1 MGLLKDALKSLFSHK
16 KAIVFCLV
24 IGLAVSLFADNYRW
38 VGGTDTLWETLDNW
52 EVYDDTIPDW
62 VAATALPGASDDVSL
77 VGASAGTVVSI
88 SSVQSVNSISVSGT
102 YVTGLSIESTG
113 DFTIPT
119 AFSNPLPITVEGTL
133 SVSGNLTAASEITL
147 NGILSVTGDLT
158 ASSNITVDGNLSV
171 TGDATV
177 SSDMTVDGT
186 LSVGGDLIANS
197 DITVEG
203 TVTVTGN
210 LTDASTII
218 VKNAASVTV
227 SSDITVSD
235 TVTVMT
241 GGSLSSTG
249 DISIT
254 STGTISSDGTVSA
267 GVDLI
272 SDGLLSSGGTVTVG
286 QDLEIQDDGVVI
298 NSGSMTVT
306 GDILN
311 DGNCVNNV
319 TLSIGGNISNAAGST
334 LTNNGTLHTDG
345 NFTNASTAN
354 LTNDGTVTVD
364 GYVSNVGGTI
374 ENDGTL
380 SVNGNLSNTGGT
392 LTNSDTINVKGNLS
406 DTGTYTGTGDIVLNG
421 TSQTFTPKSGTTY
434 SKLTVSTGTALT
446 VTGEVQINDFVHNSG
461 NITFDDAVTI
471 INSIG
476 GTENTGTLTFNDT
489 LTTGCASSF
498 KNTGLTTLS
507 GAATFGGNASFPG
520 DLKASGNITGS
531 GTLSFQNISVTDS
544 VVIVGGQVSVASGKT
559 ITSTAAGKNLT
570 LKATGGTISVG
581 QIGSESVNFNTV
593 ELDTGSTALSFTSE
607 DVHASSIK
615 LTSTGNVSVTG
626 IDYDG
631 ELIFNT
637 SAKVS
642 LNGGTDGLSA
652 AKLTYSTTPSS
663 YEVSGDIE
671 ITGTSGIVFD
681 KAVVLK
687 GDTLLKTSGTNAP
700 VTIENGISGSYA
712 LEINNK
718 GLLTIDDK
726 TSLTDTGTADV
737 SVSSFKQSGAGNVNI
752 AGDITAASTID
763 FSATTI
769 SLTGDVLLNGTTT
782 KFSSAV
788 TLGTSGSYEL
798 TVNGTLN
805 NAAAVTANVN
815 VNAKG
820 SVTSDGNWAGTK
832 SLIFNGTGNQTFT
845 VSSASTYKDV
855 KIEKSAGNLT
865 TAGSGKATFTSLGIN
880 SGASS
885 VITFNNETAFANI
898 NLTKAN
904 KTIFNKDT
912 TISAASID
920 STNSGDIEFNGGGK
934 VLVSVIEAGGTVKVT
949 GSSKLSFPNGLTAKS
964 NVTVTGVL
972 ETTDLE
978 IDGSTFAN
986 SGTVTAS
993 GDVSSNSTL
1002 SNSGTLSVGG
1012 DLTSSGTLING
1023 GTGTLSVTGDI
1034 TSSGEFTNNGTI
1046 TASSDFTNTSVGTLT
1061 NGGDLTITGNL
1072 SNTGNS
1078 SISNS
1083 GDIVLN
1089 GDLTN
1094 DSGSSIVNSDT
1105 ISLKGNFTD
1114 SGTYTGNGTVIF
1126 NGTNQSFTP
1135 NASTSYAKITSSAS
1149 TKLTVQD
1156 NADIKTFTH
1165 NSGNLEFKKP
1175 LTVTTSYTGST
1186 NTGTVTFDDTVT
1198 TTCAATFSNTGLTT
1212 FTYPATFGGNVS
1224 FAGDVNLSGNLTSS
1238 GTVSFQNLTVTD
1250 SVEISGT
1257 QITAASGKVIGTS
1270 AATGTKNLTLKASG
1284 GTITAGQIGT
1294 STNKFNIVE
1303 LDTGSHDI
1311 NFTSETIYANQI
1323 KFTSS
1328 GNVTVTGIE
1337 YDGDLIFNTSG
1348 KVSINGGTG
1357 EFKVKNIVLQTTP
1370 SSFELSGNIEIT
1382 GTGGIRFPRA
1392 VVLTGNTVLTAS
1404 GTNAP
1409 VTFSSGI
1416 SGAYTLDVNNAGL
1429 LTIDDKTSVTDT
1441 ANADVNITSFNQS
1454 GAGAV
1459 SIAGDITC
1467 SSSIQFVTTSFALTG
1482 NVLLSGNVVA
1492 LTSAITLSS
1501 LSSYELSVSGKLQ
1514 AYNAVTANVNV
1525 NALNDVV
1532 SNGNWTGS
1540 KSLVFAGSN
1549 NQLFNPKTGT
1559 SYSSVYIIKSG
1570 ETFTCARANADD
1582 GTTAVTFADINI
1594 DSASP
1599 TITFGFDKGL
1609 KITGTIDIDDSKAV
1623 VFNNTVTIATMT
1635 ADKSDSLTFNGPT
1648 TITTVSIDNNG
1659 STTFNDTATIATIS
1673 IDNNGTTT
1681 FNDTATITT
1690 FNVDKNTSTTF
1701 NGTTTI
1707 TNISDTT
1714 DSGTFTFNNGV
1725 TFSNNVTLNTTK
1737 LVTFK
1742 ETSNIGAAG
1751 ARKNFT
1757 HTGGVTNINGTFNAN
1772 DVSLGAMTATQEL
1785 TINADDI
1792 SVNGTLTADKKLDIA
1807 GGNVVTVSGNIT
1819 AGGVLEVN
1827 AVSLSAGAN
1836 ITTKDTAYFNCNVSS
1851 SSNMTFTNSKYVKTE
1866 NGKSFTC
1873 NGNFTQVNG
1882 TGTDNKS
1889 FMLGGSF
1896 TASGN
1901 ITFASNVYFYGTSG
1915 NCNFGSTTGGGNQVA
1930 GNLCVGMGND
1940 TRQLDIISN
1949 ESCKNFVLLAG
1960 KVNLQAGKYLSTTDG
1975 DIVVIGAGAVYK
1987 DDTTNIDDEYQYF
2000 YTRGISDS
2008 SASAP
2013 KYVFES
2019 VFPDGSDGG
2028 MTGYNGSMTFGSGA
2042 VLQSGQNF
2050 YANGTSLKG
2059 TAAWYIDIKKTS
2071 DSESCFAECYK
2082 TTVENCTVRK
2092 HSGTLFSA
2100 GNDGES
2106 NKDTFDNDTQ
2116 MMCDA
2121 ACTITDCHNFD
2132 NTDFKIV
2139 RAYTVRD
2146 NVIRVEFSHPVRNY
2160 NGELNQ
2166 KKHNSSSN
2174 ASNIKGLTNVKYKN
2188 NEGNEVAFSGVYLD
2202 EECTDELAGDLTQSE
2217 GTGADKVYYCYLKA
2231 PSTWAT
2237 DATGT
2242 SSGVSGSTDRYDNVR
2257 NTAIPY
2263 IQIPRATNTLKFVV
2277 TDIYG
2282 KRLRNYK
2289 PGATGQANYTAVQ
2302 DKTAPALVAVSTGQE
2317 NHEEEAANQWSY
2329 DGHNYIEFRY
2339 SEEVNFNKTDG
2350 TSITNLTISNV
2361 NTTDPSNSKWQN
2373 ILVSQNLGGITQTM
2387 TSDYEAGVSVEGITF
2402 KGLGKTD
2409 AGYISTGKNGT
2420 RTTPS
2425 ANQVN
2430 SLYRKDNFSVRIS
2443 IAGYTDGTVT
2453 GGFRKWVGYI
2463 ESAKIPSGQITQEYT
2478 DIEALTGYT
2487 DENIYINKCVIDKNG
2502 NYLKIYNTN
2511 IDKTGTGGTPAN
2523 ANKVVTVTNGRWDL
2537 SSPEFAKVHK
2547 MNQTN
2552 PETYFEA
2559 VGMGAGTVLDRVE
2572 IHLTDNT
2579 GGDNFTDGSPIGNWI
2594 TSFGWSTDYGA
2605 SLASSNTYCADI
2617 FGGSRPYAGGTSYT
2631 KGGIRYCTILNQQ
2644 TNFKYCVGTGAGMVP
2659 TTQFSNIQPGGTAP
2673 IFVGASATRRDV
2685 PTTKDNTYIQFYL
2698 ASSDNNLAYDTTFT
2712 ITYDAAN
2719 SYITDLAGN
2728 RLRSISL
2735 SVTNMES
2742 IDRTQ
2747 PTFDLVIAPV
2757 GSDEIY
2763 IQFVKQ
2769 LSKQII
2775 YQSNTSDSAGYISH
2789 TFEEIIPYCFE
2800 IGKINPST
2808 HEFETTGVTLQID
2821 RASPATIIDS
2831 HSNTSFTAVR
2841 LKLNRTITLDDVE
2854 HLYIRVTSAKDYPG
2868 GAYDE
2873 ISKDPFTSIANSYV
2887 TFIQDS
2893 IGNYMQMYS
2902 AHCLS
2907 DFAVN
2912 VVFPSYAYDPDF
2924 VNENGDLIQDG
2935 LYNEGSYAVHE
2946 WGQNQGNYGTL
2957 KAKDPVI
2964 LLANVTDGTAAGKA
2978 DNLPVDGGNNIPP
2991 QIKMYISSSPTPM
3004 SQSAQYNIDLSKSLR
3019 VWVPGT
3025 IPLYGL
3031 SGVTN
3036 ANTDTLYGAWDTTEG
3051 GITFTI
3057 PQPLYSSWSSGNQIT
3072 FLFGLEDNSGTP
3084 LTIFH
3089 TPVLN
3094 VSSGTFTYT
3103 ESNPAPLYALRLD
3116 DPNDI
3121 TSIDLWS
3128 FRVKDITPQRGGI
3141 TIMNNV
3147 IDPTVGEKMVLNV
3160 NMKSEGDLSIIVMTL
3175 DGNVVTYLNRGSLS
3189 AGDYYFTWD
3198 GKNNNGN
3205 IVARGIYF
3213 IRIIGNGVDETRKVM
3228 IIKE

>member
-1 MGLLKDALKSLFSHK
+1 MRLLKDALKSLFSHK
-16 KAIVFCLV
+16 KRALFVAL
-24 IGLAVSLFADNYRW
+24 SLFVFNLSFNLSAAQYRW
-38 VGGTDTLWETLDNW
+38 TGATDSTWEEVTNW
-52 EVYDDTIPDW
+52 EFYDDSLADPDW

-133 SVSGNLTAASEITL
+133 SVSGNLTAASEITV

-158 ASSNITVDGNLSV
+158 ASSDITVDGNLSV

-210 LTDASTII
+210 LTAASTII

-298 NSGSMTVT
+298 NSNSMTVT
-306 GDILN
+306 GDISN
-311 DGNCVNNV
+311 DGNCVNNA
-319 TLSIGGNISNAAGST
+319 TLSIGGNISNATGST

-345 NFTNASTAN
+345 NFTNASTAT
-354 LTNDGTVTVD
+354 LANDGTVTVD
-364 GYVSNVGGTI
+364 GYVSNAGGTI

-421 TSQTFTPKSGTTY
+421 TSQTFTPKSGTAY
-434 SKLTVSTGTALT
+434 SKVTVSSTTALT
-446 VTGEVQINDFVHNSG
+446 VSGDVEIKNFIHNSG
-461 NITFDDAVTI
+461 NITFTGAATI
-471 INSIG
+471 TDSIG

-507 GAATFGGNASFPG
+507 GASTFGGNASFPG
-520 DLKASGNITGS
+520 DVKASGNITGS

-544 VVIVGGQVSVASGKT
+544 VVISGTQVSVASGKT
-559 ITSTAAGKNLT
+559 ITTTTAGKNLT
-570 LKATGGTISVG
+570 LKASGGTISVG
-581 QIGSESVNFNTV
+581 QIGTTSTKFNTV
-593 ELDTGSTALSFTSE
+593 ELDTGSTTLSFTSE

-681 KAVVLK
+681 RAVVLK

-752 AGDITAASTID
+752 AGDITASTID
-763 FSATTI
+763 FSATAI
-769 SLTGDVLLNGTTT
+769 SLTGDVLLSGTTT

-805 NAAAVTANVN
+805 NTGNVTANVN

-885 VITFNNETAFANI
+885 VITFNNETALANI
-898 NLTKAN
+898 NLTKAS

-920 STNSGDIEFNGGGK
+920 STNSGDIEFNGGGE

-949 GSSKLSFPNGLTAKS
+949 GSSKLSFPYGLTAKS
-964 NVTVTGVL
+964 DVTVTGEL

-986 SGTVTAS
+986 SGTVTAT

-1012 DLTSSGTLING
+1012 DLTSSGTLKNE

-1034 TSSGEFTNNGTI
+1034 TSSGVFTNNGTT
-1046 TASSDFTNTSVGTLT
+1046 TAGSDFTNTSGGTLT

-1072 SNTGNS
+1072 SNSGSS

-1089 GDLTN
+1089 GNLTN
-1094 DSGSSIVNSDT
+1094 DLGSSIANSDT

-1126 NGTNQSFTP
+1126 NGTTQNFTP
-1135 NASTSYAKITSSAS
+1135 NASTTYTKITSSSS

-1156 NADIKTFTH
+1156 NANIKTFTH

-1212 FTYPATFGGNVS
+1212 FTYSATFGGNVS
-1224 FAGDVNLSGNLTSS
+1224 FAGDVKLSGNLTSS
-1238 GTVSFQNLTVTD
+1238 GTISFQNLTVTD

-1257 QITAASGKVIGTS
+1257 QITAASGKTISTTATAGTV
-1270 AATGTKNLTLKASG
+1270 NLTLKASG
-1284 GTITAGQIGT
+1284 GTISAGQIGT
-1294 STNKFNIVE
+1294 SSKKFNIVE

-1311 NFTSETIYANQI
+1311 DFTSELIYANQI
-1323 KFTSS
+1323 KLTSG
-1328 GNVTVTGIE
+1328 GNVTVTGII

-1382 GTGGIRFPRA
+1382 GTGGISFPRA
-1392 VVLTGNTVLTAS
+1392 VVLTGNTSLKTS

-1429 LTIDDKTSVTDT
+1429 LTIDDKTSLTDT
-1441 ANADVNITSFNQS
+1441 SNADVNITTFTQS

-1459 SIAGDITC
+1459 SISGDITC
-1467 SSSIQFVTTSFALTG
+1467 SNSIQFVTTSFALTG

-1549 NQLFNPKTGT
+1549 SQLFNPKTGT
-1559 SYSSVYIIKSG
+1559 TYTNVQILKTDG
-1570 ETFTCARANADD
+1570 TFVCSRANGDT
-1582 GTTAVTFADINI
+1582 GTTGVTITNVNI
-1594 DSASP
+1594 DSSNP
-1599 TITFGFDKGL
+1599 TITFGFDKNFSSSAF
-1609 KITGTIDIDDSKAV
+1609 TIANCKAL
-1623 VFNNTVTIATMT
+1623 VFNNTV
-1635 ADKSDSLTFNGPT
+1635 SLTT
-1648 TITTVSIDNNG
+1648 LTVDKTDSITT
-1659 STTFNDTATIATIS
+1659 
-1673 IDNNGTTT
+1673 NGTT
-1681 FNDTATITT
+1681 
-1690 FNVDKNTSTTF
+1690 S
-1701 NGTTTI
+1701 I

-1714 DSGTFTFNNGV
+1714 NSGTYTFNNGV
-1725 TFSNNVTLNTTK
+1725 SFANNVTLNSTK

-1742 ETSNIGAAG
+1742 GTSNIGAAG
-1751 ARKNFT
+1751 SRKNFT
-1757 HTGGVTNINGTFNAN
+1757 HTNGITNINDTFNAK
-1772 DVSLGAMTATQEL
+1772 DVSLGAMTATTDV
-1785 TINADDI
+1785 TIDAHDI
-1792 SVNGTLTADKKLDIA
+1792 SIAGTLTTDGKLTVNNGNNITVTSA
-1807 GGNVVTVSGNIT
+1807 ITTGGQVNIT
-1819 AGGVLEVN
+1819 AALLTASG
-1827 AVSLSAGAN
+1827 N
-1836 ITTKDTAYFNCNVSS
+1836 ITTKDIALFNCNVATTGNIS
-1851 SSNMTFTNSKYVKTE
+1851 FTNNKYVKFAD
-1866 NGKSFTC
+1866 GKSFTY

-1882 TGTDNKS
+1882 TGTADKS
-1889 FMLGGSF
+1889 FMIGGDF
-1896 TASGN
+1896 VTTGN
-1901 ITFASNVYFYGTSG
+1901 SNAVFASNLAYYGNNGSYQFGSSTGSG
-1915 NCNFGSTTGGGNQVA
+1915 TGTVSIAGNFIIGMTGTKNVTIKSNVSCKNYVLMAGTINLAAGKYISSTTG
-1930 GNLCVGMGND
+1930 
-1940 TRQLDIISN
+1940 DIIIVGTNGIYEDASVTN
-1949 ESCKNFVLLAG
+1949 SISEYEYPGSRG
-1960 KVNLQAGKYLSTTDG
+1960 STAT
-1975 DIVVIGAGAVYK
+1975 
-1987 DDTTNIDDEYQYF
+1987 
-2000 YTRGISDS
+2000 SPS
-2008 SASAP
+2008 SAQYTIDSG
-2013 KYVFES
+2013 
-2019 VFPDGSDGG
+2019 FPDGSTLTAL
-2028 MTGYNGSMTFGSGA
+2028 TGVMTFGNGA
-2042 VLQSGQNF
+2042 VLQVGQNF
-2050 YANGTSLKG
+2050 YANGTSLTG
-2059 TAAWYIDIKKTS
+2059 TSAWYIDLKKTS

-2082 TTVENCTVRK
+2082 TTVTNCTVRK
-2092 HSGTLFSA
+2092 HSGTMFTG
-2100 GNDGES
+2100 GNDGGTT
-2106 NKDTFDNDTQ
+2106 KDTFENDTQ
-2116 MMCDA
+2116 IMCDEGCSIA
-2121 ACTITDCHNFD
+2121 NNCHNFD
-2132 NTDFKIV
+2132 NTDFIILS
-2139 RAYTVRD
+2139 AYTVRD
-2146 NVIRVEFSHPVRNY
+2146 NVIRVGFSHPVRNF
-2160 NGELNQ
+2160 NGELNG
-2166 KKHNSSSN
+2166 KKGSGSTVTDANTL
-2174 ASNIKGLTNVKYKN
+2174 NILSGSGTNKKLIKYLAEN
-2188 NEGNEVAFSGVYLD
+2188 NTETPFSAIYLD
-2202 EECTDELAGDLTQSE
+2202 EECTKELTGDLVQYETE
-2217 GTGADKVYYCYLKA
+2217 NIGGVNKVVYYCYFKA
-2231 PSTWAT
+2231 PSSWAT

-2242 SSGVSGSTDRYDNVR
+2242 SSGATGSTDRYGTEKNKA
-2257 NTAIPY
+2257 TPY
-2263 IQIPRATNTLKFVV
+2263 IQIPRATAAFKFVV

-2282 KRLRNYK
+2282 KRLKNYK
-2289 PGATGQANYTAVQ
+2289 PGVTGQANYTAVT
-2302 DKTAPALVAVSTGQE
+2302 DKTAPSLYKVTTGQE
-2317 NHEEEAANQWSY
+2317 DHADEAADQWSY

-2339 SEEVNFNKTDG
+2339 SEPVDFNKTDG
-2350 TSITNLTISNV
+2350 TAVANLGTDKV
-2361 NTTDPSNSKWQN
+2361 NTTSPSSSLSQN
-2373 ILVSQNLGGITQTM
+2373 ILVTQDLGGIAETM
-2387 TSDYEAGVSVEGITF
+2387 TSDYEAGVTAEGITF
-2402 KGLGKTD
+2402 IGLGKT
-2409 AGYISTGKNGT
+2409 AQGYISTGINGT
-2420 RTTPS
+2420 RTTPT
-2425 ANQVN
+2425 ANNVN
-2430 SLYRKDNFSVRIS
+2430 ALYRKDVFSIRIS
-2443 IAGYTDGTVT
+2443 IAGYTSGTVS
-2453 GGFRKWVGYI
+2453 GGFKKWVGYI
-2463 ESAKIPSGQITQEYT
+2463 ESAKIPGGTVTQAYT
-2478 DIEALTGYT
+2478 DTQALTGHTGQY
-2487 DENIYINKCVIDKNG
+2487 IYINKCVKDKNN
-2502 NYLKIYNTN
+2502 NYLIIYNTSV
-2511 IDKTGTGGTPAN
+2511 DKTGTGGTPAN
-2523 ANKVVTVTNGRWDL
+2523 ANKAVSVTQNRWDL
-2537 SSPEFAKVHK
+2537 SAPEFSKVHK
-2547 MNQTN
+2547 INQ
-2552 PETYFEA
+2552 PSAESYFEA
-2559 VGMGAGTVLDRVE
+2559 VGMGSGSVLDRIE
-2572 IHLTDNT
+2572 IHITDNT
-2579 GGDNFTDGSPIGNWI
+2579 GGDTFTDGTDIGYWF
-2594 TSFGWSTDYGA
+2594 TSFGWSTNLGT
-2605 SLASSNTYCADI
+2605 SLANTNTYCADI
-2617 FGGSRPYAGGTSYT
+2617 FGGSNPYGGEGSFT
-2631 KGGIRYCTILNQQ
+2631 KGGIRYSTIIGQQ
-2644 TNFKYCVGTGAGMVP
+2644 SNFKYCVGTGALSVP
-2659 TTQFSNIQPGGTAP
+2659 TTEFSSVVPGGAAP
-2673 IFVGASATRRDV
+2673 VFTGAAAERRAI
-2685 PTTKDNTYIQFYL
+2685 PNTKDNTYIKFIL
-2698 ASSDNNLAYDTTFT
+2698 DPSDSNLSYDTTFT

-2742 IDRTQ
+2742 IDRTS
-2747 PTFDLVIAPV
+2747 PEFDLVIAPV

-2769 LSKQII
+2769 LSKQIV
-2775 YQSNTSDSAGYISH
+2775 YQATPSDAAIHIPES
-2789 TFEEIIPYCFE
+2789 FEEIIPYCFE
-2800 IGKINPST
+2800 IGTISGSSFTAN
-2808 HEFETTGVTLQID
+2808 TGTGLQID
-2821 RASPATIIDS
+2821 TSTPAQIIQS
-2831 HSNTSFTAVR
+2831 HSNTSFTAVK
-2841 LKLNRTITLDDVE
+2841 LKLTRSVTLQDVE
-2854 HLYIRVTSAKDYPG
+2854 TLYIRVTYARGLYNERSV
-2868 GAYDE
+2868 
-2873 ISKDPFTSIANSYV
+2873 DPFTSIANSYV

-2893 IGNYMQMYS
+2893 LGNYMQMYS
-2902 AHCLS
+2902 AHCIS

-2912 VVFPSYAYDPDF
+2912 VVKPSYAYDPDF
-2924 VNENGDLIQDG
+2924 VNTSGANIQDS
-2935 LYNEGSYAVHE
+2935 LYEEGSQAVHS
-2946 WGQNQGNYGTL
+2946 WSASQGNYGTL

-2964 LLANVTDGTAAGKA
+2964 LLANITDGTAAGEAANK
-2978 DNLPVDGGNNIPP
+2978 PESGNNIPANVR
-2991 QIKMYISSSPTPM
+2991 MYFSEHPTAF
-3004 SQSAQYNIDLSKSLR
+3004 SQSAQYNLDLSKNLR
-3019 VWVPGT
+3019 IWVPGT
-3025 IPLYGL
+3025 VPVYGL
-3031 SGVTN
+3031 SNVTN
-3036 ANTDTLYGAWDTTEG
+3036 ANTTILDGVWDTTEG
-3051 GITFTI
+3051 GLTFTFENAD
-3057 PQPLYSSWSSGNQIT
+3057 YSAWSSGNQIT
-3072 FLFGLEDNSGTP
+3072 FLFGLESSPGTS
-3084 LTIFH
+3084 INIIH
-3089 TPVLN
+3089 SPVLSVN
-3094 VSSGTFTYT
+3094 SSTFTYDVT
-3103 ESNPAPLYALRLD
+3103 SNPAPLYALRLD

>member
-1 MGLLKDALKSLFSHK
+1 MRLVKDALKSLFSHK

-88 SSVQSVNSISVSGT
+88 SSVQSVKTISVSGAN
-102 YVTGLSIESTG
+102 VTGLSIGASG
-113 DFTIPT
+113 DLSIPA
-119 AFSNPLPITVEGTL
+119 AFSVPVPFTVEGIL
-133 SVSGNLTAASEITL
+133 SVTGNLTAASTITVEDGGSVTATGDITVSETVTVKGGGSVTALGDISVLDTVIVMNGGLLSSSGDISIDTAGTISSSGTVSAGDDLTAGGLLSSDGTVTIGKDLEIPGTVI
-147 NGILSVTGDLT
+147 NGNIMTVTGDVL
-158 ASSNITVDGNLSV
+158 NEGNFVNNADL
-171 TGDATV
+171 TV
-177 SSDMTVDGT
+177 SGVFSNDTDGRLTNNASAT
-186 LSVGGDLIANS
+186 L
-197 DITVEG
+197 
-203 TVTVTGN
+203 TVTGN
-210 LTDASTII
+210 LT
-218 VKNAASVTV
+218 
-227 SSDITVSD
+227 
-235 TVTVMT
+235 
-241 GGSLSSTG
+241 
-249 DISIT
+249 
-254 STGTISSDGTVSA
+254 
-267 GVDLI
+267 
-272 SDGLLSSGGTVTVG
+272 
-286 QDLEIQDDGVVI
+286 
-298 NSGSMTVT
+298 
-306 GDILN
+306 
-311 DGNCVNNV
+311 
-319 TLSIGGNISNAAGST
+319 
-334 LTNNGTLHTDG
+334 
-345 NFTNASTAN
+345 NASTAII
-354 LTNDGTVTVD
+354 TNEGSFSAGGNVSNAGGTFSNEGTISVD
-364 GYVSNVGGTI
+364 GYVTNTGGTFSNEGVFSVEGYVSI
-374 ENDGTL
+374 TGGTLSNSGTL
-380 SVNGNLSNTGGT
+380 SVDGNLSNTGAT
-392 LTNSDTINVKGNLS
+392 LTNTSEINVKGDFS
-406 DTGTYTGTGDIVLNG
+406 DTGTYSGTGNIVLNG
-421 TSQTFTPKSGTTY
+421 TTQSFTPNSGTTY

-461 NITFDDAVTI
+461 NITFGGAVTI

-476 GTENTGTLTFNDT
+476 ATENTGTLTFNDT

-507 GAATFGGNASFPG
+507 EAVNLGGNASFAG
-520 DLKASGNITGS
+520 DVKASADITGS
-531 GTLSFQNISVTDS
+531 GILSFQNISVTDS
-544 VVIVGGQVSVASGKT
+544 VVIIGGQVSVASGKT

-626 IDYDG
+626 IDYNG

-671 ITGTSGIVFD
+671 ITGTGGIIFD
-681 KAVVLK
+681 KAVTLT
-687 GDTLLKTSGTNAP
+687 GNTLLKTSGTNAP
-700 VTIENGISGSYA
+700 VTIGNGISGSYA

-737 SVSSFKQSGAGNVNI
+737 SVSSFKQSGTGNVSI
-752 AGDITAASTID
+752 AGDITASSTID
-763 FSATTI
+763 FSSGTF
-769 SLTGDVLLNGTTT
+769 SLTGDVLLNGSSSN
-782 KFSSAV
+782 FSSAV
-788 TLGTSGSYEL
+788 TFSSSDSYEL
-798 TVNGTLN
+798 TVNGTLT
-805 NAAAVTANVN
+805 NAAAVTADINI
-815 VNAKG
+815 NAMG
-820 SVTSDGNWAGTK
+820 NVTSGGNWTGTK

-845 VSSASTYKDV
+845 VSSDSTYKDV
-855 KIEKSAGNLT
+855 KIEKSSGNLT

-885 VITFNNETAFANI
+885 VITFNNETDNTNI
-898 NLTKAN
+898 TLTKAS

-920 STNSGDIEFNGGGK
+920 STNSGDIEFNGGGE

-964 NVTVTGVL
+964 NVTVTGEL

-978 IDGSTFAN
+978 INGSTFAN

-1012 DLTSSGTLING
+1012 DLTSSGTLTNG

-1034 TSSGEFTNNGTI
+1034 TSSGVFTNNGTT
-1046 TASSDFTNTSVGTLT
+1046 TASSDFTNTSGATLT
-1061 NGGDLTITGNL
+1061 NGEDLTITGNL

-1089 GDLTN
+1089 GNLTN
-1094 DSGSSIVNSDT
+1094 AYGSSIANSDS

-1126 NGTNQSFTP
+1126 NGTTQSFTT
-1135 NASTSYAKITSSAS
+1135 NASTSYAKITSSSS

-1156 NADIKTFTH
+1156 NANIKTFTH

-1224 FAGDVNLSGNLTSS
+1224 FAGDVQLSGNLTSS
-1238 GTVSFQNLTVTD
+1238 GTVSFQNLTVID

-1323 KFTSS
+1323 KFTSG
-1328 GNVTVTGIE
+1328 GNVTVTGIN

-1357 EFKVKNIVLQTTP
+1357 GFNVKNIVLQTTP

-1382 GTGGIRFPRA
+1382 GTGGISFPKA

-1532 SNGNWTGS
+1532 SNGNWSGS
-1540 KSLVFAGSN
+1540 KSLIFTGSN

-1559 SYSSVYIIKSG
+1559 SYSSVYIIKTDG
-1570 ETFTCARANADD
+1570 TFTCARANADT
-1582 GTTAVTFADINI
+1582 GTAAVTFADINI

-1599 TITFGFDKGL
+1599 TLTFGFDKGL

-1714 DSGTFTFNNGV
+1714 DSGTFTFNDGV

-1772 DVSLGAMTATQEL
+1772 DVSLGAMTSTQEL

-1792 SVNGTLTADKKLDIA
+1792 SVNGTLTADKKLVINN
-1807 GGNVVTVSGNIT
+1807 GNTVTVSGNIT
-1819 AGGVLEVN
+1819 AGGVLELN

-1836 ITTKDTAYFNCNVSS
+1836 ITTKDTAYFNCNVAT

-1930 GNLCVGMGND
+1930 GNLCVGMGNG

-1949 ESCKNFVLLAG
+1949 VSCKNFVLLAG

-2050 YANGTSLKG
+2050 YANGTSLTG

-2082 TTVENCTVRK
+2082 ITVENCTVRK

-2217 GTGADKVYYCYLKA
+2217 EIGADKVYYCYFKA

-2242 SSGVSGSTDRYDNVR
+2242 SSGATDSTDRYGITK
-2257 NTAIPY
+2257 NTAVPY
-2263 IQIPRATNTLKFVV
+2263 IQIPRATATLKFVV

-2282 KRLRNYK
+2282 KRLKNYK
-2289 PGATGQANYTAVQ
+2289 PVTGVTGEANFTAVT
-2302 DKTAPALVAVSTGQE
+2302 DKTAPSLYKVTTGQE
-2317 NHEEEAANQWSY
+2317 DHADEAADQWSY

-2339 SEEVNFNKTDG
+2339 SEPVDFNNTDG
-2350 TSITNLTISNV
+2350 TSITNLKTENV
-2361 NTTDPSNSKWQN
+2361 NATNPSTSVSQN
-2373 ILVSQNLGGITQTM
+2373 ILVSQNLGGIAETM
-2387 TSDYEAGVSVEGITF
+2387 TSDYEAGVTEEKITF
-2402 KGLGKTD
+2402 IGLGTT
-2409 AGYISTGKNGT
+2409 AQGYISTGINGT
-2420 RTTPS
+2420 RTTPT
-2425 ANQVN
+2425 ANNVN
-2430 SLYRKDNFSVRIS
+2430 ALYRKDVFSIRIS
-2443 IAGYTDGTVT
+2443 IAGYTSGTVS
-2453 GGFRKWVGYI
+2453 GGFKKWVGYI
-2463 ESAKIPSGQITQEYT
+2463 ESAKIPGGTVTQAYT
-2478 DIEALTGYT
+2478 ETQALTGHTGQY
-2487 DENIYINKCVIDKNG
+2487 IYINKCVKDKNN
-2502 NYLKIYNTN
+2502 NYLIIYNTSV
-2511 IDKTGTGGTPAN
+2511 DKTGTGGTPAN
-2523 ANKVVTVTNGRWDL
+2523 ANKAVSVTQNRWDL
-2537 SSPEFAKVHK
+2537 SAPEFAKVHK
-2547 MNQTN
+2547 INQ
-2552 PETYFEA
+2552 PLAESYFEA
-2559 VGMGAGTVLDRVE
+2559 VGMGSGSVLDRIE
-2572 IHLTDNT
+2572 IHITDNT
-2579 GGDNFTDGSPIGNWI
+2579 GGDTFTDGTDIGYWF
-2594 TSFGWSTDYGA
+2594 TSFGWSTSLGT
-2605 SLASSNTYCADI
+2605 SLANTNTYCADI
-2617 FGGSRPYAGGTSYT
+2617 FGGSNPYGGEGSFT
-2631 KGGIRYCTILNQQ
+2631 KGGIRYSTIIGQQ
-2644 TNFKYCVGTGAGMVP
+2644 SNFKYCVGTGALSVP
-2659 TTQFSNIQPGGTAP
+2659 TTEFRSVEPGGAAP
-2673 IFVGASATRRDV
+2673 VFTGAAAERRPIPATM
-2685 PTTKDNTYIQFYL
+2685 DNTYIKFFL
-2698 ASSDNNLAYDTTFT
+2698 DASDSNLSYDTTFT

-2742 IDRTQ
+2742 IDRTS
-2747 PTFDLVIAPV
+2747 PEFDLVIAPV

-2769 LSKQII
+2769 LSKQIV
-2775 YQSNTSDSAGYISH
+2775 YQATPSDAAIHIPES
-2789 TFEEIIPYCFE
+2789 FEEIIPYCFE
-2800 IGKINPST
+2800 IGTISGSSFTAN
-2808 HEFETTGVTLQID
+2808 TGTGLQID
-2821 RASPATIIDS
+2821 TSTPAQIIQS
-2831 HSNTSFTAVR
+2831 HSNTSFTAVK
-2841 LKLNRTITLDDVE
+2841 LKLTRSVTLQDVE
-2854 HLYIRVTSAKDYPG
+2854 TLYIRVTYARGLYNERSV
-2868 GAYDE
+2868 
-2873 ISKDPFTSIANSYV
+2873 DPFTSIANSYV

-2893 IGNYMQMYS
+2893 LGNYMQMYS
-2902 AHCLS
+2902 AHCIS

-2912 VVFPSYAYDPDF
+2912 VVKPSYAYDPDF
-2924 VNENGDLIQDG
+2924 VNTSGANIQDS
-2935 LYNEGSYAVHE
+2935 LYEEGSQAVHS
-2946 WGQNQGNYGTL
+2946 WSASQGNYGTL

-2964 LLANVTDGTAAGKA
+2964 LLANITDGTAAGEAANK
-2978 DNLPVDGGNNIPP
+2978 PESGNNIPANVR
-2991 QIKMYISSSPTPM
+2991 MYFSEHPTAF
-3004 SQSAQYNIDLSKSLR
+3004 SQSAQYNLDLSKNLR
-3019 VWVPGT
+3019 IWVPGT
-3025 IPLYGL
+3025 VPVYGL
-3031 SGVTN
+3031 SNVTN
-3036 ANTDTLYGAWDTTEG
+3036 TNTTILDGVWDTTEG
-3051 GITFTI
+3051 GLTFTFENAD
-3057 PQPLYSSWSSGNQIT
+3057 YSAWSSGNQIT
-3072 FLFGLEDNSGTP
+3072 FLFGLESSPGTS
-3084 LTIFH
+3084 INIIH
-3089 TPVLN
+3089 SPVLS
-3094 VSSGTFTYT
+3094 VSSSTFTYDVT
-3103 ESNPAPLYALRLD
+3103 SNPAPLYALRLD